1 MWNASGLAHDH
12 TQGRKTEERQANV
25 AGTKSAI
32 ENPQSAILLMD
43 NLVLSNILY
52 RKTRTLT
59 TVAGVALGVVLVVLT
74 VGIAHGF
81 LHDQGRRNAA
91 VTAEIVV
98 GPAGTAFGL
107 SLNPTLSMPLD
118 VADKIHSIDGVSEV
132 VPVGQYLSGHV
143 IDGVD
148 YDSFTR
154 VSELRVVEGRPVK
167 SGDEAI
173 IDRIQ
178 QRQRKLKVGDEMQI
192 FDRPFRIVGI
202 YEPESLARIKV
213 PLPTMQQYLQRP
225 LCSMFLVKLAEP
237 SRQEEVA
244 ALIKERFPN
253 YGATL
258 TRDLPILIGRGI
270 PALQTFLKVV
280 IGLSIIVS
288 SLVILLTMYTTV
300 TERTRQIGVLKS
312 LGASRTWIA
321 GEIEKEALLISGLGV
336 LVGSLLAIAGK
347 YAIMRLTPVSV
358 ELEPMWLFYALA
370 LGLLAGALGSLYPAL
385 RAANQDPVTALAY
398 E

>member
-1 MWNASGLAHDH
+1 
-12 TQGRKTEERQANV
+12 
-25 AGTKSAI
+25 
-32 ENPQSAILLMD
+32 MD

-98 GPAGTAFGL
+98 GPAGTTFGL

-118 VADKIHSIDGVSEV
+118 LIDKLRTIDGVRDV

-143 IDGVD
+143 IDGID

-154 VSELRVVEGRPVK
+154 VSDVRVVEGRAVR
-167 SGDEAI
+167 SGDEAM

-178 QRQRKLKVGDEMQI
+178 QRQRKLKVGDQMQI
-192 FDRPFRIVGI
+192 FDRPFQIVGI

-213 PLPTMQQYLQRP
+213 PLATMQQYLQRP
-225 LCSMFLVKLAEP
+225 LCSMLLVKLADP
-237 SRQEEVA
+237 TRQEEVA
-244 ALIKERFPN
+244 AKIKERFPD

-270 PALQTFLKVV
+270 PALTTFLRVV
-280 IGLSIIVS
+280 IGLSIGVS

-312 LGASRTWIA
+312 LGASKAWIA

-336 LVGSLLAIAGK
+336 LTGSLLAIAGK

>member
-1 MWNASGLAHDH
+1 
-12 TQGRKTEERQANV
+12 
-25 AGTKSAI
+25 
-32 ENPQSAILLMD
+32 MD

-118 VADKIHSIDGVSEV
+118 VADKIHSIDGVSDV

-154 VSELRVVEGRPVK
+154 VSELRVVEGRPVR

-173 IDRIQ
+173 IDRVQ

-213 PLPTMQQYLQRP
+213 PLATMQQYLKRP
-225 LCSMFLVKLAEP
+225 LCSMFLVKLADP

-244 ALIKERFPN
+244 ARIKERFPD

-270 PALQTFLKVV
+270 PALQTFLRVV

-312 LGASRTWIA
+312 LGASKAWIA

-336 LVGSLLAIAGK
+336 LAGSALAIAGK

-358 ELEPMWLFYALA
+358 ELEPMWLLYALA

-385 RAANQDPVTALAY
+385 RAANQDPVNALAY

>member
-1 MWNASGLAHDH
+1 
-12 TQGRKTEERQANV
+12 
-25 AGTKSAI
+25 
-32 ENPQSAILLMD
+32 MD

-59 TVAGVALGVVLVVLT
+59 TMAGVALGVVLVVLT

-98 GPAGTAFGL
+98 GPAGTIFGL

-118 VADKIHSIDGVSEV
+118 LVDKIRSIDGVIDV

-143 IDGVD
+143 IDGID
-148 YDSFTR
+148 YNAFTR
-154 VSELRVVEGRPVK
+154 VSDLRMVEGRPVG
-167 SGDEAI
+167 SGDEAM

-178 QRQRKLKVGDEMQI
+178 QKQRKLKVGDQMQI
-192 FDRPFRIVGI
+192 FDRPFRVVGI

-213 PLPTMQQYLQRP
+213 PLTTMQQFLNRQ
-225 LCSMFLVKLAEP
+225 LCSMLLVKLADP

-244 ALIKERFPN
+244 AQIKSRFPD

-270 PALQTFLKVV
+270 PALQVFLRVV
-280 IGLSIIVS
+280 IALSISVS

-300 TERTRQIGVLKS
+300 SERTRQIGVLKS
-312 LGASRTWIA
+312 LGASKAWIA
-321 GEIEKEALLISGLGV
+321 GQIEKEALLISALGV
-336 LVGSLLAIAGK
+336 LVGSILAVAGK
-347 YAIMRLTPVSV
+347 YAITRLTPISV
-358 ELEPMWLFYALA
+358 ELEPMWLLYALA
-370 LGLLAGALGSLYPAL
+370 LGMLAGAVGSLYPAL